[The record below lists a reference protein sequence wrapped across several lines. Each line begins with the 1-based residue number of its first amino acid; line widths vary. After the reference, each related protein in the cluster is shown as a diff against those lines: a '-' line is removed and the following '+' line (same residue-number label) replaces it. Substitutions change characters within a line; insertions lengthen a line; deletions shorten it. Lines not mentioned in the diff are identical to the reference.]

1 MGTLTINGNNIYNY
15 FISGAKKL
23 IYSEKALNSI
33 NVFPVADGDTGTN
46 LALTMKMVIANA
58 KKDEQLY
65 KALSSISEAA
75 TENAYGN
82 SGMIFAQFLN
92 GFAAESGA
100 RAEISLSEFADIAAK
115 ATGYAYEAVASP
127 KEGTIL
133 SVMRDWAQDFK
144 SKLHLDDFGQVL
156 TQSIESARVF
166 VDQTRE
172 RLKVL
177 MEHNVVDAGAK
188 GFLIFLEGI
197 QEFITKGEVAESAEI
212 IESNVM
218 EQHTNITVET
228 EVKKNRYCSQFFIE
242 SDKNPKVLKSMIGD
256 LGDSLVV
263 TGLKN
268 KRQIHI
274 HTDVPHRVM
283 QELAKEET
291 ILSQKIEDMK
301 LTNALIYRKKHEIGL
316 ITDSI
321 ADVPQSFLDDAQVT
335 VIPVNLICD
344 SVAYLDKLTMTPEL
358 FYQQIDVY
366 KMNPTSAQPSYGA
379 VEKALLSL
387 SEHYASIIGVF
398 VSQKMSG
405 TYHNAQKAA
414 KKLAAQGKK
423 MTMINSISNSGG
435 EGMLLMEAARLIE
448 KGESHEDIVAKL
460 EKRKQDTRIYV
471 SVRDLS
477 HMLKGGR
484 ISKVTGFIL
493 SKIKLQPVISIDRKG
508 NGVVFKKTL
517 KQKAAINQI
526 VATFKKDAM
535 QRGIQNYAVVYSD
548 KKEDTDDLSQRLTA
562 ICGKKPDYIV
572 PISPVVGLNA
582 GAGSFAVAY
591 MLKEEAS

>member
-1 MGTLTINGNNIYNY
+1 MSTLTINGNNIYNY

-58 KKDEQLY
+58 KKDEDLY

-92 GFAAESGA
+92 GFAAESGLK
-100 RAEISLSEFADIAAK
+100 AEISLSEFADIAAK
-115 ATGYAYEAVASP
+115 ATEYAYEAVASP

-156 TQSIESARVF
+156 TQSIESARGF

-188 GFLIFLEGI
+188 GFLIFLEGML
-197 QEFITKGEVAESAEI
+197 EFVTKGEVAASPDLMESVE
-212 IESNVM
+212 M
-218 EQHTNITVET
+218 DQHTNIVSET
-228 EVKKNRYCSQFFIE
+228 EVLSNRYCSQFFIE
-242 SDKNPKVLKSMIGD
+242 SEKAPKELKSMITD

-263 TGLKN
+263 TGLNN

-274 HTDVPHRVM
+274 HTDQPHRVM
-283 QELAKEET
+283 QRLAKEDT
-291 ILSQKIEDMK
+291 IISQKIEDMK
-301 LTNALIYRKKHEIGL
+301 LTNELLYRKKHDIGL

-321 ADVPQSFLDDAQVT
+321 ADVPQSFLDNAQVT

-344 SVAYLDKLTMTPEL
+344 SIAYLDKLTMTPEL
-358 FYQQIDVY
+358 FYQQIDLY
-366 KMNPTSAQPSYGA
+366 KMNPTSAQPSYGSI
-379 VEKALLSL
+379 EKALLKL
-387 SEHYASIIGVF
+387 TEHYDAIIGVF

-405 TYHNAQKAA
+405 TFNNAQKAA
-414 KKLAAQGKK
+414 KKLSAQGKRI
-423 MTMINSISNSGG
+423 TVINSVSNSAG

-448 KGESHEDIVAKL
+448 KGERYEDAVAKL
-460 EKRKQDTRIYV
+460 EQRKEDTRIYV

-477 HMLKGGR
+477 HMIKGGR

-508 NGVVFKKTL
+508 NGTVYKKTL
-517 KQKAAINQI
+517 KQKSAVNRI
-526 VATFKKDAM
+526 VDAFRRDYH
-535 QRGIQNYAVVYSD
+535 QRGIQNYAIVYSD
-548 KKEDTDDLSQRLTA
+548 KKEDSDELKQKLEA
-562 ICGKKPDYIV
+562 ICGKSPDYIE

-591 MLKEEAS
+591 LLKEDVS